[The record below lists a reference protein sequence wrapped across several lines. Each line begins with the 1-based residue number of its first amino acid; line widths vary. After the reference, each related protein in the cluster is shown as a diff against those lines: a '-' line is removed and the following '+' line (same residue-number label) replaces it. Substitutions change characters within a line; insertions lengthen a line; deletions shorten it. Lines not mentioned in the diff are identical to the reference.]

1 MVYLRVTAR
10 LTAVTPTPCT
20 TGSGNCVRGEILM
33 GGAFGRSG
41 LLAAASGDAAAGDRI
56 VDDHVEAVWGTARA
70 SGLEAPDAVEVCQL
84 VWLRLAQTLATLGE
98 TPDVRAWLHDATVT
112 EA

>member
-1 MVYLRVTAR
+1 
-10 LTAVTPTPCT
+10 
-20 TGSGNCVRGEILM
+20 M

-41 LLAAASGDAAAGDRI
+41 LLAAASGDAAAWDRI

-70 SGLEAPDAVEVCQL
+70 SGLEVTDAAEVCQL

-98 TPDVRAWLHDATVT
+98 TPDVGAWLYDATVT
-112 EA
+112 EATRVARQRQVARDVPGSGSPAPARPRPPEQGQ